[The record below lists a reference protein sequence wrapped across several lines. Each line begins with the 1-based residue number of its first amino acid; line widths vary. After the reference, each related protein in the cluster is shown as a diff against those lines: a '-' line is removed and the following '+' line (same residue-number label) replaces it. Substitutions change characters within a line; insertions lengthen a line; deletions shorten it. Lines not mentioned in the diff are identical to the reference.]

1 MRRFGT
7 VVAVLAVLT
16 AGGAH
21 AADQLMGDASLDS
34 QMLGAAYD
42 VIPAAPH
49 APWTSEAAVLGAQGG
64 GQSYEVVVDG
74 VEVGAFNT
82 TSLDL
87 GSTAHPPG
95 RPPSKGAG
103 QVPSSYSLAK
113 PAAWSLLILGFA
125 GIGLTLRGG
134 RRAEAPAA

>member
-7 VVAVLAVLT
+7 VVAVLAVLI

-34 QMLGAAYD
+34 QMLGPAYD
-42 VIPAAPH
+42 VLPAAPH

-87 GSTAHPPG
+87 GSTIHPSG
-95 RPPSKGAG
+95 SAPSKSDG
-103 QVPSSYSLAK
+103 QTPSPYSLAK